1 MTVTFHV
8 DVLKIS
14 HVEEFELTKMI
25 IWLGKKYGNK
35 LVVHRGDAHD
45 CLGMDLDYSEKRRGE
60 IIDDQTARKGFRQ
73 FPRGYW

>member
-8 DVLKIS
+8 DDLKIS

-60 IIDDQTARKGFRQ
+60 IIDDQTARKGFRL